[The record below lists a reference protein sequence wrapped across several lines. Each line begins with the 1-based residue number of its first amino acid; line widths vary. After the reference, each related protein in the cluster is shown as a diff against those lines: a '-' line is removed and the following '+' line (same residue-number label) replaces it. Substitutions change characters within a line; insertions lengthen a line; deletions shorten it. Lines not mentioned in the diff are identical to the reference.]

1 MTKTN
6 IQNQAKRLRYYR
18 KVHRYSASF
27 LFTFFFIIAI
37 SGSLLGWKKYSNG
50 LLLPETQIGST
61 SDLKKWLAL
70 DSLQTI
76 ALKVYQERNSEPGI
90 INRMDVRPEKGI
102 IKFSFENS
110 YLGLQIDGANGKILS
125 TETRRSDL
133 IEQIH
138 DGSIVDKAIGW
149 PIGFFKLFYTA
160 LMGLGLLLF
169 TITGYWLWAV
179 PRKIKRKISK
189 KEFI

>member
-1 MTKTN
+1 MTKTT
-6 IQNQAKRLRYYR
+6 IQDQAKRLRSYR
-18 KVHRYSASF
+18 KIHRYSASF
-27 LFTFFFIIAI
+27 LFTFFIIIAI

-76 ALKVYQERNSEPGI
+76 ALKVYQETNSEPGI
-90 INRMDVRPEKGI
+90 INRMDIRPEKGI

-110 YLGLQIDGANGKILS
+110 YLGLQIDGANGEILS
-125 TETRRSDL
+125 TETRRSDF

-149 PIGFFKLFYTA
+149 PNGYFKLFYTA

-169 TITGYWLWAV
+169 TITGYWLWAG
-179 PRKIKRKISK
+179 PRKIRRKISN
-189 KEFI
+189 